1 MQERKDSETDK
12 SEDSGMET
20 EKLAQAFRWKITAE
34 MRLFRERAM
43 QMEKGEIFANAYR
56 IDCAIRIYEILM
68 ELSAKLG
75 KPELEGC
82 INMGSLLDFLYE
94 SWLKEPDSQEEE
106 LEHSLCSIISGI
118 VADSAKK
125 RGRQRKAG

>member
-1 MQERKDSETDK
+1 
-12 SEDSGMET
+12 MEK
-20 EKLAQAFRWKITAE
+20 EKLAQTFRWKITAE

-43 QMEKGEIFANAYR
+43 QMEKEEIFADAYR

-75 KPELEGC
+75 MPGLEGC
-82 INMGSLLDFLYE
+82 INMGSLLGFLYE

-106 LEHSLCSIISGI
+106 LEHSLCSIIKHMTEGF
-118 VADSAKK
+118 AKNHK
-125 RGRQRKAG
+125 KQEKQGKAG

>member
-1 MQERKDSETDK
+1 MQERKDSEIDK
-12 SEDSGMET
+12 SDGAGMET
-20 EKLAQAFRWKITAE
+20 EKLAQTFRWKITAE

-43 QMEKGEIFANAYR
+43 QMEKEEIFANAYR

-68 ELSAKLG
+68 EISAKLG
-75 KPELEGC
+75 KHELEGC

-106 LEHSLCSIISGI
+106 LEHSLCSIINGI
-118 VADSAKK
+118 VASPEKE

>member
-1 MQERKDSETDK
+1 
-12 SEDSGMET
+12 MEK
-20 EKLAQAFRWKITAE
+20 EKLAQTFRWKITAE

-43 QMEKGEIFANAYR
+43 QMEKGDIFANAYR
-56 IDCAIRIYEILM
+56 IDCTIRIYEILM
-68 ELSAKLG
+68 EISAKLG

-106 LEHSLCSIISGI
+106 LEHSLCSIINSI
-118 VADSAKK
+118 TASAGKK

>member
-1 MQERKDSETDK
+1 
-12 SEDSGMET
+12 MEK
-20 EKLAQAFRWKITAE
+20 EKLAQTFRWKITAE

-43 QMEKGEIFANAYR
+43 QMEKEKIFADAYR

-75 KPELEGC
+75 MPELEGC
-82 INMGSLLDFLYE
+82 INLGSLLGFLYE

-106 LEHSLCSIISGI
+106 LEHSLCSIINGI
-118 VADSAKK
+118 TASQEKK